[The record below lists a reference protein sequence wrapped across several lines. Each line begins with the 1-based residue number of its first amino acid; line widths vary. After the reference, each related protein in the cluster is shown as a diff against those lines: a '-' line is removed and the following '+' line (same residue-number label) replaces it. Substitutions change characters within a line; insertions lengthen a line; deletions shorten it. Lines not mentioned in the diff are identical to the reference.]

1 MDIKL
6 VVTKTCNHCN
16 NIKRELDDLGLSY
29 ELCYVEDNPDLVS
42 EYKIRHSPNIMVD
55 NEIVC
60 RGQVS
65 EGELKSLLNL

>member
-6 VVTKTCNHCN
+6 VVTKTCSHSDNV
-16 NIKRELDDLGLSY
+16 KRELEDLGLNY
-29 ELCYVEDNPDLVS
+29 ELCYVEDNPGLVK
-42 EYKIRHSPNIMVD
+42 EHKIRHSPNIMVD

-65 EGELKSLLNL
+65 EGELRSLLNL